1 MCMCLRDN
9 HLSLR
14 VYIAARTACGI
25 QARRSSGGQNL
36 SSQTNLQDTYD
47 RQDML
52 ANTVAALTV
61 CVVVF
66 WTMDQAGALPRPAD
80 EDDNPLA
87 LSNSDMR
94 RIVSALV
101 REVDQLAA
109 EKRAA
114 QRVFGP
120 GKWKRDCSTL
130 TCFNQKLAHELAMDN
145 QRTDTANP
153 YSPGRKRRS
162 AEEESDQ

>member
-1 MCMCLRDN
+1 
-9 HLSLR
+9 
-14 VYIAARTACGI
+14 
-25 QARRSSGGQNL
+25 
-36 SSQTNLQDTYD
+36 
-47 RQDML
+47 ML
-52 ANTVAALTV
+52 VNTIAALTV

-66 WTMDQAGALPRPAD
+66 WGTDHVGALPRPAD
-80 EDDNPLA
+80 DGDNPLA
-87 LSNSDMR
+87 MTNSDMR
-94 RIVSALV
+94 RIVSALI

-109 EKRAA
+109 EKLAA

-120 GKWKRDCSTL
+120 GIRKRDCSTL

-162 AEEESDQ
+162 AEEDDH

>member
-1 MCMCLRDN
+1 MTLCEVKDMQDMHISHKSVNTCSRATRTN
-9 HLSLR
+9 SISGSTNERVAAFLSFD
-14 VYIAARTACGI
+14 G
-25 QARRSSGGQNL
+25 
-36 SSQTNLQDTYD
+36 
-47 RQDML
+47 DML